1 MKNPTATKKGSG
13 RRHVQGY
20 SRARILAEGQRIRLK
35 QQIETLKASGQF
47 EQAAMLQAVL
57 R

>member
-1 MKNPTATKKGSG
+1 MKNPSATKKGSG

-20 SRARILAEGQRIRLK
+20 SRAGALAEGQRIRLK
-35 QQIETLKASGQF
+35 QQIEALKASGLY